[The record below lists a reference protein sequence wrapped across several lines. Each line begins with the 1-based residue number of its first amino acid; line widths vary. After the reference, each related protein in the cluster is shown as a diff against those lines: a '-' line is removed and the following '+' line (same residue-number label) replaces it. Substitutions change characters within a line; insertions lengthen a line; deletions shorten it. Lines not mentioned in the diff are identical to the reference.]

1 MKVAGIDIGSSS
13 AKAVILDDDTVYH
26 SVKPLE
32 DTWQKEAQKIL
43 NASLSKAGLETKDL
57 DFVVTTGLV
66 DEGWEGADD
75 YLSEISCA
83 ANGARH
89 LFPQARTAIDMGAE
103 GCRVT
108 KFDEMSLV
116 IDYRTNQKCGAG
128 TGLFLDVVADA
139 LEVSID
145 DLGEMGLEAEKRIHM
160 NSACAVFAESEVVS
174 LIHQG
179 ETRNDIISAVLDM
192 IAAKTAALARAARM
206 EPDVVF
212 IGGVARNVGMVKA
225 LSKALNTRLFVP
237 ENPELVNALG
247 AALEG
252 REMV

>member
-13 AKAVILDDDTVYH
+13 AKAVILDGETVYH
-26 SVKPLE
+26 STKPLE
-32 DTWQKEAQKIL
+32 DRWQKEAQAIL
-43 NASLSKAGLETKDL
+43 NACLSKANLRSKDL
-57 DFVVTTGLV
+57 DFIVTTGLV
-66 DEGWEGADD
+66 DEDWEGADD
-75 YLSEISCA
+75 YLSEVSCVANA
-83 ANGARH
+83 ARY

-116 IDYRTNQKCGAG
+116 LDYRTNQKCGSG

-139 LEVSID
+139 LEVSVQDI
-145 DLGEMGLEAEKRIHM
+145 GEMSLSATKQIHM

-179 ETRNDIISAVLDM
+179 ESRADIISAVFDM
-192 IAAKTAALARAARM
+192 IAAKTAALARAAKM

-212 IGGVARNVGMVKA
+212 SGGVARNVGMVNA
-225 LSKALNTRLFVP
+225 LSKALKTELFVP

-247 AALEG
+247 AALEPT
-252 REMV
+252 EMV

>member
-13 AKAVILDDDTVYH
+13 AKAVILDDETVYH
-26 SVKPLE
+26 SIKPLE
-32 DTWQKEAQKIL
+32 DRWQKEAEEVL
-43 NASLSKAGLETKDL
+43 NASLSKAGLRTNDL
-57 DFVVTTGLV
+57 DFIVTTGLV
-66 DEGWEGADD
+66 DEDWEGADD
-75 YLSEISCA
+75 YLSEVSCA
-83 ANGARH
+83 ANGARY

-108 KFDEMSLV
+108 RFDEMSLV

-139 LEVSID
+139 LEVSIQD
-145 DLGEMGLEAEKRIHM
+145 IGEMGLSSNKRIHM

-179 ETRNDIISAVLDM
+179 ETRSDIISAVHDM

-206 EPDVVF
+206 EPEVVF
-212 IGGVARNVGMVKA
+212 IGGVARNVGMVNA
-225 LSKALNTRLFVP
+225 LSEALKTQIHVP

-247 AALEG
+247 AALEA
-252 REMV
+252 REMI